1 MTWNSAFSRFA
12 TKTAHLAGRPLTFGA
27 ACAVIIVWA
36 LTGPILH
43 FSDAWQLTINTG
55 TTIVT
60 FLMVFLLQNSQ
71 NRDAKA
77 LQVKLD
83 ELIRVTK
90 EANDALL
97 DLEELSEEDIE
108 LFRRYYERLAER
120 ARKLG
125 LPNPEALASSQAAE
139 LALQAKDPDKD

>member
-1 MTWNSAFSRFA
+1 MTWNGAFSRFA
-12 TKTAHLAGRPLTFGA
+12 TKAAHLAGRPLTFGA

-55 TTIVT
+55 TTIIT

-71 NRDAKA
+71 NRDSKA

-120 ARKLG
+120 ARQLG
-125 LPNPEALASSQAAE
+125 LPNPEAVASNQAAE
-139 LALQAKDPDKD
+139 LTLQAKDPDKD